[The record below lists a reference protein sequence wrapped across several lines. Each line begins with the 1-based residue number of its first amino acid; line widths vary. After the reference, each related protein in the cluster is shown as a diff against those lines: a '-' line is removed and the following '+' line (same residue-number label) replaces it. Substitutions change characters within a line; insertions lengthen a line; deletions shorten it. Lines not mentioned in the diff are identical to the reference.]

1 MFLSRAIPS
10 TILSNSGFGIS
21 FPLLAIQLVFTCTYS
36 LFSKTPFTGSILSP
50 SSPSSLLPTAYRPLP
65 AQRKSRLTFARDGPL
80 LRRNLSKCS
89 NPHPKLLSGEG
100 QRALAPVPCCCL
112 C

>member
-10 TILSNSGFGIS
+10 TILSNSGFGIRFSSSRYSIGIHLYVFS
-21 FPLLAIQLVFTCTYS
+21 FPHEDSVHAFDHRPPRAVFT
-36 LFSKTPFTGSILSP
+36 FAFFIQHKG
-50 SSPSSLLPTAYRPLP
+50 
-65 AQRKSRLTFARDGPL
+65 RLTFARDGPL

-100 QRALAPVPCCCL
+100 LRAFAP
-112 C
+112 